1 MKNILIF
8 LGIFIFF
15 FIVPSYNCNEYFSA
29 EKKEDILNM
38 TKLKLC
44 NDKEKY
50 VKPFTQA
57 LNCMSCYDNNI
68 NEEKL
73 KDSPSTVCYIKNG
86 TTDCDNKKPSCK
98 LSYISKH
105 LLVKKKKS

>member
-15 FIVPSYNCNEYFSA
+15 FIIPSYNCNEKFTA
-29 EKKEDILNM
+29 EEDILNI

-86 TTDCDNKKPSCK
+86 ASDCDNKNSSCE

-105 LLVKKKKS
+105 LLVKKKKN